1 MMLKIQIQSCQCIIR
16 SNIVKI
22 ILKQQEVYGFI
33 HKMKPLILMLILQ
46 ILIILLIIF
55 LIFQVLKAKLLGNI
69 GADNKNGIL
78 KNATIAL
85 PLKFVSNFWRSLEM
99 PLINCK
105 IELKLKQAKYCI
117 FSAAGADNVNNIDSI
132 NIIFTIKDTRLYV
145 LLITLPARDNQ
156 KVSSKFLSKGFE
168 RSVYWN
174 EYKTKSKNKNTKNEY
189 RYFLE
194 TAFIGINRQFVLIY
208 TNEGDNAKRFNAPK
222 INYLVIKYQA

>member
-1 MMLKIQIQSCQCIIR
+1 
-16 SNIVKI
+16 
-22 ILKQQEVYGFI
+22 
-33 HKMKPLILMLILQ
+33 
-46 ILIILLIIF
+46 
-55 LIFQVLKAKLLGNI
+55 
-69 GADNKNGIL
+69 
-78 KNATIAL
+78 
-85 PLKFVSNFWRSLEM
+85 M

-117 FSAAGADNVNNIDSI
+117 FSAAGAENVNNIDSI
-132 NIIFTIKDTRLYV
+132 NIIFTIKDTKLYV
-145 LLITLPARDNQ
+145 LLITLSARDNQ

-194 TAFIGINRQFVLIY
+194 TAFIRINRQFVLIY
-208 TNEGDNAKRFNAPK
+208 TNEGDNAKGFNAPK